1 MTLAR
6 LGENRRHLSVP
17 CDHPL
22 ILGRLLKSSGH
33 AKASV
38 QVQVLRPQGR
48 HGLPRVTQGF

>member
-6 LGENRRHLSVP
+6 LGENRTSP
-17 CDHPL
+17 QCSL

-33 AKASV
+33 ARTSV

-48 HGLPRVTQGF
+48 HDLPKVTQGF